1 MNEYYEARQHL
12 NLSHLAYET
21 IESDKFM
28 FQEKPSMSKILNRI
42 FTMYRDYADA
52 SIANACARYK
62 EDLESRVKSISDG
75 AVKTELISALTQSY
89 KTELIEKANSYPR
102 GHQFKFQLNRQNYE
116 YIMDWHDTEEA
127 YDKSAGRF
135 IKAILEEYARKPL
148 VEREAI
154 LFRDMIEMINA
165 CVESHLALAITL
177 YSGARFEVRPYGV
190 LIDQGNNYH
199 YLVGYSRKA
208 GEKGEDKPSSFRLSN
223 IREYKLFYGRSGR
236 ITEAQKKSLKQ
247 RIDAVGVQF
256 LLQEPDA
263 IRVRLTKRGKSMYE
277 SQAHLRPAF
286 TSQEVL
292 PNGDWIYDFNCSQ
305 AQAQFYFFK
314 FGADAEVV
322 KPFDLRELFA
332 NKYVSAQQLYSK
344 Y

>member
-116 YIMDWHDTEEA
+116 YIMDWRDTEEA
-127 YDKSAGRF
+127 YEDVAGRF
-135 IKAILEEYARKPL
+135 IKAVLEEYARKAL
-148 VEREAI
+148 IEREAI
-154 LFRDMIEMINA
+154 LFRDLIEEVRA
-165 CVESHLALAITL
+165 CVKSHLSLAITL
-177 YSGARFEVRPYGV
+177 YSGTRFEVRPYGV

-199 YLVGYSRKA
+199 YLVGYSRRA

-223 IREYKLFYGRSGR
+223 IREYHLYHGRSGK

-247 RIDAVGVQF
+247 RIDSVGVQF

-263 IRVRLTKRGKSMYE
+263 IRIRLTKRGKSMYE

-286 TSQEVL
+286 TNREML
-292 PNGDWIYDFNCSQ
+292 PDGDWIYDYTCTQ

-314 FGADAEVV
+314 FGSEAEVIY
-322 KPFDLRELFA
+322 PFELRARFA
-332 NKYVSAQQLYSK
+332 DRYNEAANVYN
-344 Y
+344 